1 VSTNFNIRSVPDKT
15 AKITALLFLAVT
27 AALWSLGGLL
37 IKSVSAHPLAIAGV
51 RSLLAALVMRIVLG
65 KPKITGSKEQIAA
78 ALAYTGTVIFF
89 VSATKYTTAANAI
102 LLQYTAPIYVAIL
115 SAWLL
120 KERTSSFDWL
130 TIIVVLAGMSLFF
143 IDHLSAK
150 GLFGSILAIA
160 SGLTFAFLNIFMR
173 MQKDESP
180 WESVFLGNLL
190 TAVIGIPFLFLS
202 WPNTSGWFYLFLLGT
217 LQLGAPY
224 ILYAKAI
231 KQATALEAVL
241 ILVLEPILNPIWVY
255 FFLGETPGLW
265 ALVGGTIVVAAITL
279 RSILSIISTQA
290 KI

>member
-1 VSTNFNIRSVPDKT
+1 MSTNFNIRSVPDKT